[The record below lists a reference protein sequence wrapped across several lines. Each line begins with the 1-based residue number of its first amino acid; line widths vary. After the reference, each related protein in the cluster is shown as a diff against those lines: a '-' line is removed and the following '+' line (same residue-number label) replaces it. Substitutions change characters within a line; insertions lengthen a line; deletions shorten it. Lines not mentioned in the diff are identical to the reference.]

1 MEENYMNNSNS
12 KVSELVEIQ
21 LQCDKIINLSKVLQG
36 YVMDWRGQRIRVKF
50 LNENK
55 LPIRFMSGR
64 YETMKER
71 LNLMIYGL
79 EEVHMRQIY
88 QN

>member
-1 MEENYMNNSNS
+1 MNNNN
-12 KVSELVEIQ
+12 KEVGELVEIQ
-21 LQCDKIINLSKVLQG
+21 LLCDKIINLSQVLQA
-36 YVMDWRGQRIRVKF
+36 YVMDWKGQRIRVKF
-50 LNENK
+50 LNDNK
-55 LPIRFMSGR
+55 LPIRYMSGR

-79 EEVHMRQIY
+79 EETHMRRTY

>member
-1 MEENYMNNSNS
+1 MEN
-12 KVSELVEIQ
+12 KDVKQLVEIQ
-21 LQCDKIINLSKVLQG
+21 LLADKIISLSQVLQS

-55 LPIRFMSGR
+55 LPVRFMSGR

-71 LNLMIYGL
+71 LHLMIYGL
-79 EEVHMRQIY
+79 EEVHMRQTY
-88 QN
+88 QQ

>member
-1 MEENYMNNSNS
+1 MEN
-12 KVSELVEIQ
+12 KDVKKLVEIQ
-21 LQCDKIINLSKVLQG
+21 LLADRIISLSQVLQA
-36 YVMDWRGQRIRVKF
+36 YVMDWKGQRIRIKF

-55 LPIRFMSGR
+55 LPIRYMSGR

-79 EEVHMRQIY
+79 EETHMRRTY
-88 QN
+88 QQ

>member
-1 MEENYMNNSNS
+1 MNGNNK

-21 LQCDKIINLSKVLQG
+21 LLCDKIINLSQVLQG

-55 LPIRFMSGR
+55 LTIRFMSGR

-79 EEVHMRQIY
+79 EEVYMRQTY
-88 QN
+88 Q

>member
-1 MEENYMNNSNS
+1 MNNSEI
-12 KVSELVEIQ
+12 KVPELIEIQ
-21 LQCDKIINLSKVLQG
+21 LLCDKIINLSQVLQA
-36 YVMDWRGQRIRVKF
+36 YIMDWRGQRIRVKF

-55 LPIRFMSGR
+55 LPIRYMSGR

-79 EEVHMRQIY
+79 EETHMRRTY
-88 QN
+88 QQ

>member
-1 MEENYMNNSNS
+1 MEGNYMNNSNREV
-12 KVSELVEIQ
+12 KELVEIQ
-21 LQCDKIINLSKVLQG
+21 LLADRIISLSQVLQA
-36 YVMDWRGQRIRVKF
+36 YVMDWKGQRIRIKF

-55 LPIRFMSGR
+55 LPIRYMSGR

-79 EEVHMRQIY
+79 EETHMRRTY
-88 QN
+88 QQ

>member
-1 MEENYMNNSNS
+1 MEGGYMQNNKN
-12 KVSELVEIQ
+12 KVRELVEIQ
-21 LQCDKIINLSKVLQG
+21 LLCDKVINLSQVLQA

-55 LPIRFMSGR
+55 LPIRYMSGR

-79 EEVHMRQIY
+79 EETHMRRMY
-88 QN
+88 QK

>member
-1 MEENYMNNSNS
+1 MINNNKI
-12 KVSELVEIQ
+12 KVPELIEIQ
-21 LQCDKIINLSKVLQG
+21 LLCDKIINLSQVLQS

-55 LPIRFMSGR
+55 LPIRYMSGC

-71 LNLMIYGL
+71 LNLMVYGL
-79 EEVHMRQIY
+79 EETHMRRTY

>member
-1 MEENYMNNSNS
+1 MNNN
-12 KVSELVEIQ
+12 KNNVSELVEIQ
-21 LQCDKIINLSKVLQG
+21 LLCDKIINLSQVLQS

-71 LNLMIYGL
+71 LHLMIYGL
-79 EEVHMRQIY
+79 EEVHMRQTY
-88 QN
+88 

>member
-1 MEENYMNNSNS
+1 MNNN
-12 KVSELVEIQ
+12 KNNVRELVEIQ
-21 LQCDKIINLSKVLQG
+21 LLCDKIINLSQVLQA
-36 YVMDWRGQRIRVKF
+36 YVMDWRGQRIRIKF

-55 LPIRFMSGR
+55 LPVRYMSGR

-79 EEVHMRQIY
+79 EEVHMRQTY
-88 QN
+88 QK

>member
-1 MEENYMNNSNS
+1 MEN
-12 KVSELVEIQ
+12 KDVKKLVEIQ
-21 LQCDKIINLSKVLQG
+21 LLCDKIINLSQVLQS
-36 YVMDWRGQRIRVKF
+36 YVMDWRGKRIRVKF

-79 EEVHMRQIY
+79 EEVHMRRTY

>member
-1 MEENYMNNSNS
+1 MEN
-12 KVSELVEIQ
+12 KDVKQLVEIQ
-21 LQCDKIINLSKVLQG
+21 LLCDKIINLSQVLRG

-50 LNENK
+50 INESK

-79 EEVHMRQIY
+79 EEVHMRQTY
-88 QN
+88 QQ

>member
-1 MEENYMNNSNS
+1 MY
-12 KVSELVEIQ
+12 SELIEIQ
-21 LQCDKIINLSKVLQG
+21 LLCDKIINLSQVFEA

-79 EEVHMRQIY
+79 EEVHMRQTY
-88 QN
+88 

>member
-1 MEENYMNNSNS
+1 MNG
-12 KVSELVEIQ
+12 KLIEIQ
-21 LQCDKIINLSKVLQG
+21 LLCDKIISLSQVLQA
-36 YVMDWRGQRIRVKF
+36 YEMDWKCQRIRIKF

-55 LPIRFMSGR
+55 LPIRYMSGR

-79 EEVHMRQIY
+79 EETHMRRTY
-88 QN
+88 QQ

>member
-1 MEENYMNNSNS
+1 MQNNKN
-12 KVSELVEIQ
+12 KVPELIEIQ
-21 LQCDKIINLSKVLQG
+21 LLCDKVINLSQIFEA
-36 YVMDWRGQRIRVKF
+36 YIMDWRGKRIRVKF

-71 LNLMIYGL
+71 LHLMIYGL
-79 EEVHMRQIY
+79 EEVHMRQLY

>member
-1 MEENYMNNSNS
+1 MQNNKN

-21 LQCDKIINLSKVLQG
+21 LLCDKIINLSQVLES

-79 EEVHMRQIY
+79 EEVHMRQTY
-88 QN
+88 QK

>member
-1 MEENYMNNSNS
+1 MQNNKN
-12 KVSELVEIQ
+12 KVRELVEIQ
-21 LQCDKIINLSKVLQG
+21 LLCDKVINLSQVLQA

-55 LPIRFMSGR
+55 LPIRYMSGR

-79 EEVHMRQIY
+79 EETHMRRMY
-88 QN
+88 QK

>member
-1 MEENYMNNSNS
+1 MQNNKN

-21 LQCDKIINLSKVLQG
+21 LLCDKIINLSQVLES
-36 YVMDWRGQRIRVKF
+36 YVMDWRGKRIRVKF

-79 EEVHMRQIY
+79 EEVHMRQTY
-88 QN
+88 QK

>member
-1 MEENYMNNSNS
+1 MEVNYMNNSNNE
-12 KVSELVEIQ
+12 VRELVEIQ
-21 LQCDKIINLSKVLQG
+21 LLCDKIISLSQVLKS
-36 YVMDWRGQRIRVKF
+36 YVMDWRGKRIRVKF

-55 LPIRFMSGR
+55 LPIRYMSGR

-79 EEVHMRQIY
+79 EETHMRRTY